1 MKTDAWKAQIEEG
14 RREKDG
20 FFGKLVITGEEMLV
34 KRIQDIRK
42 IAVCGKG
49 GSGKSTVVALL
60 ARALRDRGA
69 RVLVVDSDE
78 SNPGL
83 YRVLGFDQRPRPLLD
98 LVGGK
103 KQVFPTFSG
112 ETKREDGLLTREAFH
127 IADLSGDYVVKR
139 DGIGLVCVGKILQ
152 SLEGCACPMGV
163 LSREFLKRLSLQE
176 EEMVVVDMEAGVEH
190 FGRGVETSIDGVLIV
205 TEPSFD
211 SLELAEKISALA
223 AEVGVERVWAVLNKI
238 GSEEIASRLR
248 EELEGKNINVIGS
261 IGYEP
266 DIFEAG
272 LEGRPVR
279 RDKLETDV
287 GSMLDQV
294 L

>member
-1 MKTDAWKAQIEEG
+1 MIG
-14 RREKDG
+14 
-20 FFGKLVITGEEMLV
+20 GEMSP
-34 KRIQDIRK
+34 KRIKCNRK

-60 ARALRDRGA
+60 AQSLQARGC

-83 YRVLGFDQRPRPLLD
+83 YRTLGFDERPRPLLE

-103 KQVFPTFSG
+103 KKVFPTFSEEAGSG
-112 ETKREDGLLTREAFH
+112 ENLLTREEFGV
-127 IADLSGDYVVKR
+127 ADLPGDYIMER
-139 DGIGLVCVGKILQ
+139 DGIGLVCIGKILQ

-163 LSREFLKRLSLQE
+163 LSREFLQRLSLQGDE
-176 EEMVVVDMEAGVEH
+176 VAVVDTEAGVEH
-190 FGRGVETSIDGVLIV
+190 FGRGVERSIDSVLIV

-223 AEVGVERVWAVLNKI
+223 AEIGVERVWTVLNKV
-238 GSEEIASRLR
+238 GSEELASRLR
-248 EELEGKNINVIGS
+248 AELGERGLSVVGS
-261 IGYEP
+261 IGYEQE
-266 DIFEAG
+266 IFRSG

-279 RDKLETDV
+279 SDELETDF
-287 GSMLDQV
+287 GSILEQ
-294 L
+294 LL

>member
-1 MKTDAWKAQIEEG
+1 MWMK
-14 RREKDG
+14 
-20 FFGKLVITGEEMLV
+20 
-34 KRIQDIRK
+34 K
-42 IAVCGKG
+42 ISVCGKG

-60 ARALRDRGA
+60 AHGLRDRGY

-83 YRVLGFDQRPRPLLD
+83 YRVLGFDERPEPLLT

-103 KQVFPTFSG
+103 KKVFPTFS
-112 ETKREDGLLTREAFH
+112 EESEPREILLTREE
-127 IADLSGDYVVKR
+127 IRVTDLPRDYIVER
-139 DGIGLVCVGKILQ
+139 DGIGLVCIGKILQ

-176 EEMVVVDMEAGVEH
+176 DEMAVVDMEAGIEH
-190 FGRGVETSIDGVLIV
+190 FGRGVETSIDSVLIV

-211 SLELAEKISALA
+211 SLELAEKINALA
-223 AEVGVERVWAVLNKI
+223 AEVGVERVWTVLNKI
-238 GSEEIASRLR
+238 RSKEIASRLR
-248 EELEGKNINVIGS
+248 EELEERGISVIGS

-266 DIFEAG
+266 EIFQSG

-279 RDKLETDV
+279 RDRMEADI
-287 GSMLDQV
+287 GRILDQ
-294 L
+294 LL